1 MTQLLGAN
9 NSSAKIIASLIDRVA
24 HTLWLV
30 LSIPDRPPT
39 PLPTHPSNHPPTHP
53 STHPPT
59 ATSPF
64 LARLPYYLP
73 SISTS
78 LSPPPPC
85 PYSQALAAVSACK
98 RQHGNILGTPVPY
111 NAPSC
116 VKPRGISLKL
126 AERKPTGRTPQ
137 VAFWQRALVFGERK
151 TRVKMGGYSPRLV
164 YLLG

>member
-39 PLPTHPSNHPPTHP
+39 PLSTHPPIQPPTNHPPTHP
-53 STHPPT
+53 LPP
-59 ATSPF
+59 ARFLQGSP
-64 LARLPYYLP
+64 AH
-73 SISTS
+73 ISPS
-78 LSPPPPC
+78 LSPPC

-151 TRVKMGGYSPRLV
+151 TRVKMGGHSPRLV